1 MKLRRA
7 ALLIPL
13 LPLLLT
19 AACAERA
26 NVPSRYFQP
35 TAAQIGPEPNS
46 YGEAVL
52 PDHGL
57 IAVQGDDLAYGVA
70 RRPTRNRINEADQG
84 QAATTI
90 SQGLRQALG
99 ARRVTV
105 ENRGFPGDTVA
116 ASAQR
121 WAGAPRPDLLILAFG
136 FGDMQAH
143 TQVGPF
149 AEGLR
154 KLIHDARAQGTAVF
168 IVTPPGVSDKLTN
181 ANLAPYLSVAANV
194 AAEQDV
200 ELFAAS
206 TSMATAKEAPS
217 KGIPQSAR
225 TYAVIAGSM
234 VPYIK
239 LVRPAG

>member
-13 LPLLLT
+13 LLT
-19 AACAERA
+19 AGCAVRA
-26 NVPSRYFQP
+26 DVPSRYFQP

-70 RRPTRNRINEADQG
+70 RHPTRHRINGADQG

-90 SQGLRQALG
+90 SQGLRQVLG

-116 ASAQR
+116 ASTER
-121 WAGAPRPDLLILAFG
+121 WANARRPDLLILAFG
-136 FGDMQAH
+136 FGDLQAH

-154 KLIHDARAQGTAVF
+154 KLIREAHAQGTAVF
-168 IVTPPGVSDKLTN
+168 LVTPPAVSDKLTN
-181 ANLAPYLSVAANV
+181 ANLAPYTATAAAVAT
-194 AAEQDV
+194 QLDV
-200 ELFAAS
+200 EVFPATTA
-206 TSMATAKEAPS
+206 MGTAKEPPS
-217 KGIPQSAR
+217 KGIPQTAR
-225 TYAVIAGSM
+225 TYAAIAGSM